1 MLIKPVTDKK
11 YPQLEVHVCKAEMD
25 KEVRDVCNELH
36 RLFDGVLPGV
46 DEKGD
51 HCMLSIAAVFSF
63 YAVGS
68 KVYAKTA
75 EKEYSVGKKLYEL
88 EEEYESIG
96 FVRIAKSEIINCKK
110 IRRLDM
116 SLTGTIRLVMAN
128 GYETYA
134 SRRNVTKIKKLLTGE
149 GVSV

>member
-1 MLIKPVTDKK
+1 MLIKPVIDKN

-25 KEVRDVCNELH
+25 KEVKDVCNELH
-36 RLFDGVLPGV
+36 KLFDSVLPGV
-46 DEKGD
+46 DENGD
-51 HCMLSIAAVFSF
+51 RCMLSVAAVFSF
-63 YAVGS
+63 YSVGQ
-68 KVYAKTA
+68 KVIAKTA
-75 EKEYSVGKKLYEL
+75 EKEYTVGKKLYEI

-96 FVRIAKSEIINCKK
+96 FVRIAKSEVVNCKK

-134 SRRNVTKIKKLLTGE
+134 SRRNVTKIKKLLMGE
-149 GVSV
+149 GVNA